1 MTVVGEEFFQG
12 MTVGVTISSVVDV
25 VVAGVKT
32 MICDIE
38 AVTVSDFIPEWQL
51 RAIGE
56 LWDDY
61 VGEWRCGI
69 NMAISSIVPQE
80 RNRNSQPALFCMPNL
95 KRRVR
100 NYGPPRKPRS

>member
-1 MTVVGEEFFQG
+1 MNAQSSVPDGSTVVGMTVVGEEFFQG

-61 VGEWRCGI
+61 LGEWRCGI
-69 NMAISSIVPQE
+69 NMAFPASCL
-80 RNRNSQPALFCMPNL
+80 RNAIAIPSRLYSACQI
-95 KRRVR
+95 
-100 NYGPPRKPRS
+100 